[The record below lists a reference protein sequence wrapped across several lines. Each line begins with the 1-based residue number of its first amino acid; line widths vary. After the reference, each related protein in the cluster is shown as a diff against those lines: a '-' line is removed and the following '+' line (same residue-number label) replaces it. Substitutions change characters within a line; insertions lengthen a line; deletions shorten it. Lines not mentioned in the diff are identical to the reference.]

1 MKPDCA
7 VPGETTAFRAKTAR
21 SHRSLWPWGLFLW
34 TFVLLVP
41 GGSATADPPPALP
54 LQELAGGVSF
64 PFPAEPNRLADVV
77 EHGSRLAIYQYADE
91 RLSMAYTA
99 TVMLAPNPEFLEGD
113 PDGWLSD
120 YLAGSLEA
128 MDGRPLDQGTLSIQG
143 RPVRYVTATMGV
155 VGHIATSRT
164 VAVFDQGRIHTWA
177 VQDIPS
183 ISGDLGQ
190 EIFAA
195 NRDRLGLPVESEA
208 QGRSE
213 PLSPS
218 PFSSL
223 PPPREDIQ
231 YESLGRVEFP
241 FPGEPAIEAVPT
253 PVGQMTAAMYVGTDN
268 GQVYMGALYQDLPS
282 VHDPV
287 ATLLRGARFGQ
298 PIQAQGVIELGDVE
312 GQYVFFPNQSPSQ
325 GGTYTLAF
333 ELNGD
338 VYQWS
343 LMGRMQER
351 HPELRAEF
359 FEMAKKIRIR

>member
-7 VPGETTAFRAKTAR
+7 FPGETTASGPKTAR
-21 SHRSLWPWGLFLW
+21 GHRALWPWGLFLW

-41 GGSATADPPPALP
+41 GGSATADPTAALP
-54 LQELAGGVSF
+54 LYELAGEVSF
-64 PFPAEPNRLADVV
+64 PFPAEPHRLADAF
-77 EHGSRLAIYQYADE
+77 EHGSWLAIYQYRDE
-91 RLSMAYTA
+91 RLSMGYTA
-99 TVMLAPNPEFLEGD
+99 TVMLAPNPELMDGD
-113 PDGWLSD
+113 PDGWLAD
-120 YLAGSLEA
+120 YLAGNMAA
-128 MDGRPLDQGTLSIQG
+128 MDGRPLDQGEITIQG
-143 RPVRYVTATMGV
+143 RPARYATATMGV
-155 VGHIATSRT
+155 VDHIATSRT

-183 ISGDLGQ
+183 ISGDVGQ

-195 NRDRLGLPVESEA
+195 NRDRLGLSVEIEA

-223 PPPREDIQ
+223 PPPREGIQ
-231 YESLGRVEFP
+231 YESLGHVEFP

-253 PVGQMTAAMYVGTDN
+253 PVGQMTAAMYVDTDN

-312 GQYVFFPNQSPSQ
+312 GQYVFFPNQAPSP

-351 HPELRAEF
+351 HSELRAEF
-359 FEMAKKIRIR
+359 FEMAKQIRIR